1 MLRLTCICALLSL
14 GLGGALAQPPAQAP
28 AAQPPGALPAQA
40 ESASAPEA
48 ARARNEPVVKRT
60 HIEDDNARIDE
71 LRIRGQTRRIQ
82 VQPKKAG
89 VPYEVL
95 PLDASRD
102 QSQEGARGAGGQSV
116 WHFLS
121 F

>member
-1 MLRLTCICALLSL
+1 MLRLACLSALLLLSL
-14 GLGGALAQPPAQAP
+14 PGAFAQPPAQAP
-28 AAQPPGALPAQA
+28 AAQSPPQAPAAAAPAEPQA
-40 ESASAPEA
+40 A
-48 ARARNEPVVKRT
+48 AGPKEPVVKHT
-60 HIEDDNARIDE
+60 HIEDDNVAIDE
-71 LRIRGQTRRIQ
+71 LRIRGQTRRII
-82 VQPKKAG
+82 VQPKKGG

-102 QSQEGARGAGGQSV
+102 KSQEGARGAGGQSV